1 MRTYKADLHIHS
13 CLSPCADLDMS
24 PKRIAEKSK
33 AEGLDIIALCDHN
46 SAENVEAAVRAGK
59 VCGVHVLPGM
69 EINSREEVHVLAI
82 FDRPDQALAMQE
94 VIYQGLKGVNRP
106 EFFGDQVVVNGLDE
120 VEGFNDRLLIGAV
133 ALGLEEIV
141 RKIHALDGLCL
152 ASHVDRPS
160 YSIMSQ
166 LGFVPPEL
174 KLDGLEVSDPEW
186 AGSGGKDILDNVG
199 LPLLT
204 SSDAHFLADVGGRFS
219 RFRMA
224 SASTG
229 EIRLA
234 LQGKSGRAVEI

>member
-1 MRTYKADLHIHS
+1 MRTYKTDLHIHS

-46 SAENVEAAVRAGK
+46 SAENVEAAIQAGK
-59 VCGVHVLPGM
+59 ACGVHVLPGM

-82 FDRPDQALAMQE
+82 FNRPDQALAMQE
-94 VIYQGLKGVNRP
+94 VIYQGLTGVNRP
-106 EFFGDQVVVNGLDE
+106 EFFGDQVVVNALDE

-141 RKIHALDGLCL
+141 RKIHALDGLCV

-160 YSIMSQ
+160 YSIISQ
-166 LGFVPPEL
+166 LGFVPPEV
-174 KLDGLEVSDPEW
+174 KLDALEVSDPEW
-186 AGSGGKDILDNVG
+186 PETRGRHLLENVG
-199 LPLLT
+199 LPFLT
-204 SSDAHFLADVGGRFS
+204 SSDAHFLSDVGRRFS
-219 RFRMA
+219 LLTMA
-224 SASTG
+224 SPSTG

-234 LQGKSGRAVEI
+234 LQGKSGRAAEI